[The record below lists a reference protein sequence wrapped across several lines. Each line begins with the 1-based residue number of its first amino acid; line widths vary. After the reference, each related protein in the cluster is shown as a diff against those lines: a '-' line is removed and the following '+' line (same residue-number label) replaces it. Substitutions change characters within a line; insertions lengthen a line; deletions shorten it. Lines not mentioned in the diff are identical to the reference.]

1 MRSGSY
7 RGLALAPS
15 RVTVSQLERERAERE
30 AAQAPVSDPQPE
42 PAYVPPPAA
51 SLPIRQQMVILL
63 LRRSE
68 LADRVVQELR
78 MRYQPEP
85 VASDWNAM
93 ITAGYVVR
101 VPRDD
106 GSGQTKLALKPTAY
120 HTAQDL
126 CDHYVKTFRIHH
138 VTRHKAR
145 GNHGPAA
152 VCTCS
157 WGTFASIRNAAS
169 VERYIGD
176 HLRQVRDQTLPL
188 TYRMGAK

>member
-1 MRSGSY
+1 MRASSA
-7 RGLALAPS
+7 RVVAINS
-15 RVTVSQLERERAERE
+15 RVTVSQLERERAARE
-30 AAQAPVSDPQPE
+30 ASAAPPVE
-42 PAYVPPPAA
+42 PAYIPPPAA
-51 SLPIRQQMVILL
+51 ALPIRQQMVILL

-85 VASDWNAM
+85 VASDWSAM
-93 ITAGYVVR
+93 IEAGYVMR

-106 GSGQTKLALKPTAY
+106 GSGQTKLALKATAF

-126 CDHYVKTFRIHH
+126 CDHYVRTCRIHH

-152 VCTCS
+152 SCTCS
-157 WGTFASIRNAAS
+157 WGTFASIRNAGS
-169 VERYIGD
+169 VERFIGD
-176 HLRQVRDQTLPL
+176 HLKQVRDQTLPP